1 MYAPEL
7 NSLSHRNGPIGGL
20 SFLVLSFMVKWQNV
34 CTWTFTWPLWAN
46 KSLETLLKSNVGAW
60 IYINKKNIWC
70 LQGHIHKLFD
80 IIGLNLNLIS
90 SSIPMGTL
98 VAYAIFYGYFG
109 SIWRDRVFCLFI
121 HSILLYIIKIAWSIK
136 KIEEK
141 DTYRP
146 LTYLD
151 HILIIEILIYILKK
165 ENS

>member
-1 MYAPEL
+1 
-7 NSLSHRNGPIGGL
+7 
-20 SFLVLSFMVKWQNV
+20 
-34 CTWTFTWPLWAN
+34 
-46 KSLETLLKSNVGAW
+46 
-60 IYINKKNIWC
+60 
-70 LQGHIHKLFD
+70 
-80 IIGLNLNLIS
+80 
-90 SSIPMGTL
+90 MGTL
-98 VAYAIFYGYFG
+98 VAYAIFCGYFG